1 MAVEVN
7 FETDVLKKKVSET
20 LEGAVV
26 ETLEQMKE
34 DIEPYVP
41 YDTGE
46 LNDSAIIDESSLSIV
61 WEAEHA
67 EYVYDMPESN
77 DFNQTVNT
85 KATSHWVEEAMSS
98 YRDKWIELLQKI
110 FYKRW

>member
-26 ETLEQMKE
+26 VTLEQMKE

-46 LNDSAIIDESSLSIV
+46 LSDSAIVDESSLSVV

-77 DFNQTVNT
+77 NFNKTVHP
-85 KATSHWVEEAMSS
+85 KATSHWIEEAMSS
-98 YRDKWIELLQKI
+98 YKDKWIKFLQDA
-110 FYKRW
+110 FSKRW